1 MKKRVYVQRQVQVW
15 IEEKYDI
22 ENDDQE
28 TLEDLA
34 ENKDLKYEWLD
45 CEVLWES
52 QEDLGKVDIL
62 NSDGVVIYSNYNDV

>member
-28 TLEDLA
+28 TLENLS
-34 ENKDLKYEWLD
+34 ENKNLKYEWLD

-62 NSDGVVIYSNYNDV
+62 NSDGLIIYSNYNNV

>member
-62 NSDGVVIYSNYNDV
+62 NSDGLVIYSNYNDV

>member
-1 MKKRVYVQRQVQVW
+1 MKKRVYVQRQVQIW

-62 NSDGVVIYSNYNDV
+62 NSDGLVIYSNYNDV

>member
-34 ENKDLKYEWLD
+34 ENKNLKYEWLD

>member
-1 MKKRVYVQRQVQVW
+1 MKKRVYVQRQVQIW

-22 ENDDQE
+22 ESDDQE
-28 TLEDLA
+28 TLENLA

-62 NSDGVVIYSNYNDV
+62 NSDGEIIYSNYNDV

>member
-62 NSDGVVIYSNYNDV
+62 NSDGEIIYSNYGDV

>member
-28 TLEDLA
+28 TLEDL
-34 ENKDLKYEWLD
+34 
-45 CEVLWES
+45 
-52 QEDLGKVDIL
+52 GKVDIL

>member
-28 TLEDLA
+28 TLENLA

>member
-34 ENKDLKYEWLD
+34 ENKDFKYEWLD

-62 NSDGVVIYSNYNDV
+62 NSDGVIIYSNYNDV

>member
-1 MKKRVYVQRQVQVW
+1 MKKRVYVQRQVKVW

-22 ENDDQE
+22 ENYNQE

-34 ENKDLKYEWLD
+34 KNEDLKYEWLD
-45 CEVLWES
+45 CKVLWES

-62 NSDGVVIYSNYNDV
+62 NSNGEIIYSNYDDV

>member
-1 MKKRVYVQRQVQVW
+1 MKKRVYVQRQVQLW

-22 ENDDQE
+22 ENDDQK
-28 TLEDLA
+28 TLEELA

-45 CEVLWES
+45 VEVLWES

-62 NSDGVVIYSNYNDV
+62 NSNGEIIYSNYGDV